1 MELWQYYRILRK
13 RKWLIIIGTLL
24 CTSIV
29 AVALHF
35 RTAKWEAYTTIM
47 EKMPDTQNVEIFAG
61 PYSYQYD
68 PKMRLSNL
76 AQMIMSREVL
86 QDAARTLSEL
96 GKSAY
101 PEKILTTIRVQPL
114 LDTTLLVIM
123 VQSDSEEE
131 AAATADVVRK
141 CFIDFY
147 NRMNSR
153 GTARTREFIE
163 SELPKAEARLAKI
176 REELRKYK
184 ESTGAVAL
192 QRQTDALIQQLMQAQ
207 MNLSQY
213 RIIAQQAEARLREV
227 ESKLDAYPESRV
239 SATVFA
245 SNPVWQALATD
256 LARQQIELQRMLQTR
271 TEEHPQVQ
279 ALKRAIAQTQEDMK
293 KAGETILNSTTQ
305 TNNPIVDE
313 IQRSYLNA
321 ITEFSAAD
329 AARSAAQQVV
339 DSLQPKLEALPEQEE
354 KLAKLTLDEE
364 TARQTYTL
372 LSQKLQEAK
381 LKEKQ
386 AENMSS
392 IQVVEEAQ
400 VREAD
405 PRKRL
410 KILLALF
417 LSPIFCSGIAL
428 LLNYLDNTVRTP
440 EQAEALLKLPVYA
453 VVPIARSHSLAGG
466 QQAPVIGTSYQMLSA
481 NLLVGQPNLDGRTL
495 LIASAEPDV
504 GRSTTAANLAI
515 TLARDGARV
524 ILVDSDFRQPSQH
537 KIFGV
542 NNEKGLSNV
551 LAGQLALPDALQ
563 PTSVKDL
570 LLLPSGPIPANPV
583 RLLRSPEMV
592 RFVQTVNDLAD
603 FVVFDSPAGITFAD
617 ATLLAALI
625 KNVIIVHAAGTVP
638 RGAEQEFRTRLEHAG
653 ANMLGAVLNMVR
665 PEDSH
670 GYYHFTSAYEELMK
684 GSKGPAALTG
694 STVSAMGEA
703 EPRTENGDSNS

>member
-1 MELWQYYRILRK
+1 
-13 RKWLIIIGTLL
+13 
-24 CTSIV
+24 
-29 AVALHF
+29 
-35 RTAKWEAYTTIM
+35 M
-47 EKMPDTQNVEIFAG
+47 EKMPDTQNVEIFVG

-68 PKMRLSNL
+68 PKLRLANL

-86 QDAARTLSEL
+86 EDAARTLSEL

-101 PEKILTTIRVQPL
+101 PEKILRTIRVQPL
-114 LDTTLLVIM
+114 MDTTLLVIM

-131 AAATADVVRK
+131 AVATADVVRK

-153 GTARTREFIE
+153 GAARTREFIE
-163 SELPKAEARLAKI
+163 SELPKAEARLRKI

-192 QRQTDALIQQLMQAQ
+192 QRQTDALIQQLTQAQ
-207 MNLSQY
+207 VNLAQY
-213 RIIAQQAEARLREV
+213 QIMAQQAEARLREL
-227 ESKLDAYPESRV
+227 ESKLDAYPESRI
-239 SATVFA
+239 SATVFS

-256 LARQQIELQRMLQTR
+256 LARQHIELQRMLQTR
-271 TEEHPQVQ
+271 TEDHPQVQ
-279 ALKRAIAQTQEDMK
+279 ALKRAIAETEENMK
-293 KAGETILNSTTQ
+293 KAGETILNNTTQ
-305 TNNPIVDE
+305 TTNPIVDE
-313 IQRSYLNA
+313 LQRSYLNSLA
-321 ITEFSAAD
+321 EFAAAD
-329 AARSAAQQVV
+329 AARKAAQQVV
-339 DSLQPKLEALPEQEE
+339 DSLQPKLETLPEQEE
-354 KLAKLTLDEE
+354 KLARLTLDEK
-364 TARQTYTL
+364 TAEDTYTL

-392 IQVVEEAQ
+392 IQVIEEAQ

-405 PRKRL
+405 PKKRL

-440 EQAEALLKLPVYA
+440 ADAEALLKLPVYA
-453 VVPIARSHSLAGG
+453 VVPIAKAHSLADGE
-466 QQAPVIGTSYQMLSA
+466 QAPVIGTSYQMLSA
-481 NLLVGQPNLDGRTL
+481 NLLVGQPKLDGHSL

-542 NNEKGLSNV
+542 GNEKGLSNV
-551 LAGQLALPDALQ
+551 LAGQLALPDALH
-563 PTSVKDL
+563 PTSVRDL
-570 LLLPSGPIPANPV
+570 LLLPSGPIPSNPV
-583 RLLRSPEMV
+583 RLLRSPEMIK
-592 RFVQTVNDLAD
+592 FVQTINDLAD
-603 FVVFDSPAGITFAD
+603 FIVFDSPAGITFAD
-617 ATLLAALI
+617 TTLLAALI

-638 RGAEQEFRTRLEHAG
+638 RGAEQEFRVRLEHAG
-653 ANMLGAVLNMVR
+653 ANMLGVVLNMVR

-670 GYYHFTSAYEELMK
+670 GYYHFRSAYEELMK
-684 GSKGPAALTG
+684 GSKVPAALMG
-694 STVSAMGEA
+694 SSTNSSSH
-703 EPRTENGDSNS
+703 TDSEKPNNNTNV